1 LQQSFFLFYLF
12 FFQSSEYS
20 VESLFSSC
28 FYVFFCFSDFVYFQL
43 CFWIVFFVFLIY
55 IYNILCIV
63 LFFSGISTSLGILN
77 HKSMYGLGVIHF
89 DRGTPIINQFHR
101 Q

>member
-1 LQQSFFLFYLF
+1 MS
-12 FFQSSEYS
+12 
-20 VESLFSSC
+20 
-28 FYVFFCFSDFVYFQL
+28 L
-43 CFWIVFFVFLIY
+43 CFPVVFMCFFVFLILFIFSCVFGLFFLFFNIY
-55 IYNILCIV
+55 IYNIYIYIYYV
-63 LFFSGISTSLGILN
+63 LFYFFSGISTSLGILN